1 MSIAKSKLL
10 MMIELMQDD
19 DAQNLLEY
27 LTSHFT
33 LTRKISWDDIEE
45 VSPDEWDLEMLNEI
59 KNTPEEQQSYITQEQ
74 LLAELGL

>member
-1 MSIAKSKLL
+1 

-59 KNTPEEQQSYITQEQ
+59 KKIHRRNSNPISHKSNCLQN
-74 LLAELGL
+74 

>member
-45 VSPDEWDLEMLNEI
+45 VSPDEWDLVMLNEI
-59 KNTPEEQQSYITQEQ
+59 KNTPEEQQAYITQDQ

>member
-33 LTRKISWDDIEE
+33 LTRKISWDDVEE
-45 VSPDEWDLEMLNEI
+45 VSPDDWDTAMLNEI
-59 KNTPEEQQSYITQEQ
+59 ENVPEEQQSYITQEQ